1 MNYLFHNKYKKI
13 GWIILVPSV
22 IVAYFSLFHEWQ
34 PDFLDVKVPAII
46 SDKEGLNFDYKLFKM
61 IENNILNEIL
71 GILIIISSLLIAF
84 SKEKQEDEFIAKI
97 RLECLVWATYLNFAI
112 LLFAIIAVYGI
123 PFFYVMNFNMFTIPI
138 FFIITFNW
146 QLRKIKNYEK

>member
-1 MNYLFHNKYKKI
+1 
-13 GWIILVPSV
+13 
-22 IVAYFSLFHEWQ
+22 
-34 PDFLDVKVPAII
+34 VPAII

-71 GILIIISSLLIAF
+71 GTLIIISSLLIAF

-97 RLECLVWATYLNFAI
+97 RLACLVWATYLNFAI